1 MCRQCLVTT
10 SRPLSYC
17 ASAQVRNRPPIPGS
31 THQCRVALAQ
41 TPRMLKTSTSSK
53 RVHALFR
60 QGLMFYMLMPSMP
73 ERCLKLTPLVERFAD
88 LIHQRQMFQKAF
100 SSL

>member
-1 MCRQCLVTT
+1 
-10 SRPLSYC
+10 
-17 ASAQVRNRPPIPGS
+17 
-31 THQCRVALAQ
+31 
-41 TPRMLKTSTSSK
+41 MLKTSTSSK

-73 ERCLKLTPLVERFAD
+73 ERCLTLTPLVERFAD

-100 SSL
+100 